1 MEVYGKVIELW
12 LVDFHG
18 FSWIFMDFHGFSWIF
33 RFAPEGKPG
42 QIDLVLMSS
51 LVFIVAYCS
60 HG

>member
-33 RFAPEGKPG
+33 MDFHEFSWIFMDFPVCPG
-42 QIDLVLMSS
+42 
-51 LVFIVAYCS
+51 
-60 HG
+60 G